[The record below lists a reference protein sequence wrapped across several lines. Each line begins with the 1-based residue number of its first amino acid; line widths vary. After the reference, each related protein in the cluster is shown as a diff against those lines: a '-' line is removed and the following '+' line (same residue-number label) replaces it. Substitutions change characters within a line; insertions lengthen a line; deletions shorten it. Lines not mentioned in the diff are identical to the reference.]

1 MHNFKGAHILSVDQF
16 DLADLGV
23 LFDLAAEMEAF
34 AQRRKI
40 TRVLEGAV
48 LGNFFFE
55 PSTRSR
61 VSFGAAFN
69 RLGGSVRDTTG
80 FQFSSMAKG
89 ESIYD
94 TSRVV
99 SGYVDI
105 MVVRHPVEG
114 AVGEF
119 AAATHVPVISGGDGP
134 GEHPTQ
140 AMLDLYTILKEL
152 GRSLENL
159 SGIKIAMVGDLKFG
173 RTVHSLAKLLSLFRN
188 ISFSFVA
195 PAELQMPEGIV
206 ERARS
211 NGHHVHQTHDL
222 QKGVEG
228 ANVVYSTRV
237 QQERFTTS
245 EEANKYRGYF
255 SINQEFFA
263 KYCSPNA
270 VLMHPLPRDSRP
282 GANELD
288 NDLNKNP
295 ALAIFRQTDNGIPVR
310 MSLFALVMGVE
321 REVQKRARDVKWFVP
336 RRIGIYDKQKET

>member
-1 MHNFKGAHILSVDQF
+1 MHNFRGTHILSVDQF
-16 DLADLGV
+16 DRHDIAT
-23 LFDLAAEMEAF
+23 LFALAAAMEPF
-34 AQRRKI
+34 AQRRQL

-99 SGYVDI
+99 SGYVDVV
-105 MVVRHPVEG
+105 VVRHPVEG

-119 AAATHVPVISGGDGP
+119 AAATNVPVISGGDGP

-140 AMLDLYTILKEL
+140 AMLDLYTIHKEL
-152 GRSLENL
+152 RRSLGEID
-159 SGIKIAMVGDLKFG
+159 GIEIAMIGDLKFG
-173 RTVHSLAKLLSLFRN
+173 RTVHSLARLLSLFRD
-188 ISFSFVA
+188 IKFVFIA
-195 PAELQMPEGIV
+195 PDALQMPEAIV

-211 NGHHVHQTHDL
+211 RGHSVRQTSDL
-222 QKGVEG
+222 GEGVAG
-228 ANVVYSTRV
+228 ADIIYSTRV
-237 QQERFTTS
+237 QQERFTDA
-245 EEANKYRGYF
+245 EEAEKYRGYF
-255 SINQEFFA
+255 SINQRFYE
-263 KYCSPNA
+263 KHCRRGA

-288 NDLNKNP
+288 NDLNQNP
-295 ALAIFRQTDNGIPVR
+295 ALAIFRQTDNGIPIR
-310 MSLFALVMGVE
+310 MALFALVMGVDD
-321 REVQKRARDVKWFVP
+321 EVQRTARQVSWFVP
-336 RRIGIYDKQKET
+336 GKIGVNDV